1 MVALGHLLMSAA
13 ASGLQLN
20 NSARVSLP
28 ETQDGSCGKVAGFQ
42 CSVGDC
48 CSQYSFCGSTV
59 DYCGAGCQPE
69 FGLCTNVPTHTSKIV
84 ATTTKTTITTSSDI
98 PSSTS
103 YPAPDPKK
111 EPKLLLAA
119 PSLVFSLSLLMMDQ
133 LQMSQIFSMS
143 SRKTKSKSHSLLTIA
158 SHTLTHPDM
167 KTLTADQMW
176 HEMKDND
183 DLIRAI
189 IGKSPTYMRPPYGNT
204 NDLVLNAM
212 GTWGYKVITWN
223 LDSADW
229 DHDGKPDMIALNE
242 AAYQED
248 LKGHPLPYTSFISLQ
263 HDFVVDE
270 VTWIQIVINKFKAL
284 KYKFVTV
291 GECLGDRPANWYR

>member
-13 ASGLQLN
+13 ASGLQYILDVLKKN
-20 NSARVSLP
+20 
-28 ETQDGSCGKVAGFQ
+28 KVKVTFFVNGRNFA
-42 CSVGDC
+42 D
-48 CSQYSFCGSTV
+48 
-59 DYCGAGCQPE
+59 
-69 FGLCTNVPTHTSKIV
+69 L
-84 ATTTKTTITTSSDI
+84 TT
-98 PSSTS
+98 
-103 YPAPDPKK
+103 
-111 EPKLLLAA
+111 EPYI
-119 PSLVFSLSLLMMDQ
+119 SILSRAYNEGHQ
-133 LQMSQIFSMS
+133 
-143 SRKTKSKSHSLLTIA
+143 IA